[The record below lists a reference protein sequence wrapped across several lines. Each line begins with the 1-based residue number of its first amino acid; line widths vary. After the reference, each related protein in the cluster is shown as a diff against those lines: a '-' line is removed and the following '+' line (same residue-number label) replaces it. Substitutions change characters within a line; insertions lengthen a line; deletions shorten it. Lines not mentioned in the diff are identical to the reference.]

1 MFSGFDTLVLGT
13 EAESDYSV
21 YVFEITRIFIRYSIK
36 TEAEL
41 MLALPRE
48 GSNNN
53 DSSSYDGSINIALCA
68 AWKALQ
74 SSFRLRV
81 DHYRDDTVE
90 KRMCRASAWYHV
102 DYEDK
107 IYIYIYIFHSFCN
120 SKDDL
125 QTNGAIHVEVAA
137 AIDMSALKVWNDGKV
152 LLLNAVRCKQDTF
165 NRVCNSI

>member
-1 MFSGFDTLVLGT
+1 MNTKGCLYRSIVTTACVASFENQQLRFLPDPNLMFSGFDTLVLET
-13 EAESDYSV
+13 KAESDYAV

-53 DSSSYDGSINIALCA
+53 DSSSYDGNINIALCA

-81 DHYRDDTVE
+81 DNYRDDTVE

-107 IYIYIYIFHSFCN
+107 IYIYIYIYLS
-120 SKDDL
+120 
-125 QTNGAIHVEVAA
+125 
-137 AIDMSALKVWNDGKV
+137 
-152 LLLNAVRCKQDTF
+152 
-165 NRVCNSI
+165 